1 MALQK
6 GIVGAD
12 GVATNYHRVVN
23 VSIIINSIV
32 LIEVASYVNRKYREN
47 QIEFNAEQELGNKPS
62 VALPHIITRYY
73 DMPYVESISISDIY
87 SYLKTLPE
95 FEGAEDV
102 LDDEE
107 NVEEEATQ

>member
-23 VSIIINSIV
+23 VSIIINAII

-47 QIEFNAEQELGNKPS
+47 QN
-62 VALPHIITRYY
+62 T
-73 DMPYVESISISDIY
+73 
-87 SYLKTLPE
+87 
-95 FEGAEDV
+95 
-102 LDDEE
+102 
-107 NVEEEATQ
+107 